1 MSTQMRHVP
10 LLDLAAQHAPIREE
24 ILAELIPLIDS
35 QRFIMGPA
43 VGELECKIAGY
54 TQSKFAIGCASG
66 SDALLLAWMALELGP
81 GDKVITT
88 PYSFFATAGS
98 LARIGVDP
106 VFVDIDPV
114 TFNMDPNQVE
124 DAFHRHQDIWAIQP
138 VHLFGG
144 CADMDP
150 LLELGQKHGAV
161 VVEDAAQA
169 IGAEYKG
176 RRCGAIG
183 AMGCFSFYP
192 GKNLGAYGDAGI
204 VTTNDP
210 ELAGLLAKLRLHGG
224 RDKYYHEL
232 VGINSRIDT
241 LQAAVL
247 KVKMG
252 HLDAWTLRRQENAA
266 RYLKLFSALDL
277 PIQLPVIAPYQTRH
291 VFNQFTIQCER
302 RDELKAHL
310 TARGVGSEIYYPLPL
325 HLQECFADLGYA
337 AGDLPVSER
346 LAQRALSLP
355 VYPELS
361 EEDQNYV
368 VSVVAE
374 FYKDSK

>member
-1 MSTQMRHVP
+1 MSTLKRQVP
-10 LLDLAAQHAPIREE
+10 LLDLAAQHATIREE

-43 VGELECKIAGY
+43 IGELECKIAGY
-54 TQSKFAIGCASG
+54 TQSRYAIGCASG

-98 LARIGVDP
+98 LSRIGVEP

-114 TFNMDPNQVE
+114 TFNLDPNQVE
-124 DAFHRHQDIWAIQP
+124 DAFRKHSNIWAIQP

-150 LLELGQKHGAV
+150 LLEIGRRKGAV

-176 RRCGAIG
+176 TRCGAIG

-192 GKNLGAYGDAGI
+192 GKNLGGYGDGGMI
-204 VTTNDP
+204 TTNDP
-210 ELAGLLAKLRLHGG
+210 ELAQTLAKLRLHGG
-224 RDKYYHEL
+224 RDKYFHEM
-232 VGINSRIDT
+232 VGINSRLDT

-247 KVKMG
+247 KIKLK
-252 HLDAWTLRRQENAA
+252 HLDHWTERRQHHAA
-266 RYLKLFSALDL
+266 IYMELFAGLDL
-277 PIQLPVIAPYQTRH
+277 PIELPQVAPYQTRH
-291 VFNQFTIQCER
+291 VFNQFTLQCEQ
-302 RDELKAHL
+302 RDALKQHL
-310 TARGVGSEIYYPLPL
+310 STMGIGCEVYYPLPL
-325 HLQECFADLGYA
+325 HLQECFSELGYEP
-337 AGDLPVSER
+337 GDLPVSER
-346 LAQRALSLP
+346 LANRALSIP

-361 EEDQNYV
+361 EDDQAYV
-368 VSVVAE
+368 VGAIAD
-374 FYKDSK
+374 FYSAAK

>member
-1 MSTQMRHVP
+1 MITSTRKIP
-10 LLDLAAQHAPIREE
+10 LLDLAAQHAQIREE

-54 TQSKFAIGCASG
+54 TQSRYAIGCASG

-88 PYSFFATAGS
+88 PYSFFASAGS
-98 LARIGVDP
+98 LARIGVEP
-106 VFVDIDPV
+106 VFVDIDPL
-114 TFNMDPNQVE
+114 TLNIDPNQVE
-124 DAFHRHQDIWAIQP
+124 DSLKRNTDVWAIQP

-150 LLELGQKHGAV
+150 LLELGQKYGAV

-192 GKNLGAYGDAGI
+192 GKNLGAYGDAGL
-204 VTTNDP
+204 VATNDQT
-210 ELAGLLAKLRLHGG
+210 LADLLYKLRLHGG
-224 RDKYYHEL
+224 RDKYFHEV

-247 KVKMG
+247 KIKMK
-252 HLDAWTLRRQENAA
+252 HLDRWTEQRQQNAA
-266 RYLKLFSALDL
+266 NYMNLFAGLDL
-277 PIQLPVIAPYQTRH
+277 PITLPCVAPYQTRH

-302 RDELKAHL
+302 RDELKAEL
-310 TARGVGSEIYYPLPL
+310 AANGIGSEVYYPLPL
-325 HLQECFADLGYA
+325 HLQQCFSGLGYEK
-337 AGDLPVSER
+337 GDLPVSER
-346 LAQRALSLP
+346 VAEQALSLP
-355 VYPELS
+355 VYPELTM
-361 EEDQNYV
+361 EDQVYV
-368 VSVVAE
+368 VNAIAQ
-374 FYKDSK
+374 FYKAAK

>member
-1 MSTQMRHVP
+1 MSTAKRHVP

-43 VGELECKIAGY
+43 VGQLESQIATY
-54 TQSKFAIGCASG
+54 TQSKYAIGCASG

-98 LARIGVDP
+98 LARIGVEP

-114 TFNMDPNQVE
+114 TFNLDPNQVE
-124 DAFHRHQDIWAIQP
+124 DAFRKHSDIWAVQP
-138 VHLFGG
+138 VHLYGG

-150 LLELGQKHGAV
+150 LLEISQRHGAV

-183 AMGCFSFYP
+183 AIGCFSFYP

-204 VTTNDP
+204 LTTDDAS
-210 ELAGLLAKLRLHGG
+210 LADLLGRLRLHGG
-224 RDKYYHEL
+224 SNRYYHEF

-247 KVKMG
+247 KTKLP
-252 HLDAWTLRRQENAA
+252 HLDRWTELRQRNAA
-266 RYLKLFSALDL
+266 RYDALLKPLDL
-277 PIQLPVIAPYQTRH
+277 PVVLPTVAAYQTRH
-291 VFNQFTIQCER
+291 VWNQYTLQCER

-310 TARGVGSEIYYPLPL
+310 AASGVGCEIYYPLPL
-325 HLQECFADLGYA
+325 HLQECFAELGYER
-337 AGDLPVSER
+337 GDLPVSEK
-346 LAQRALSLP
+346 LAATALSIP

-361 EEDQNYV
+361 EEDQAYV
-368 VSVVAE
+368 VEVIAN
-374 FYKDSK
+374 FYRAK

>member
-1 MSTQMRHVP
+1 MSTQTRHVP

-43 VGELECKIAGY
+43 VGELECRIASY
-54 TQSKFAIGCASG
+54 TESRFAVGCASG

-98 LARIGVDP
+98 LARIGVEP

-114 TFNMDPNQVE
+114 TFNMDANQVE
-124 DAFHRHQDIWAIQP
+124 DAFRRHEDIWAIQP

-150 LLELGQKHGAV
+150 LLELGRKHGAV

-204 VTTNDP
+204 VTTNEP

-247 KVKMG
+247 KVKMA
-252 HLDAWTLRRQENAA
+252 HLDRWTLRRQENAA
-266 RYLKLFSALDL
+266 RYLKLLSAMDL
-277 PIQLPVIAPYQTRH
+277 PLQLPAIAPYQTRH

-310 TARGVGSEIYYPLPL
+310 ASRGVGSEIYYPLPL

-346 LAQRALSLP
+346 VAQRALSLP

-361 EEDQNYV
+361 EEDQDYV
-368 VSVVAE
+368 VSVLAE

>member
-1 MSTQMRHVP
+1 MTTVKRHVP
-10 LLDLAAQHAPIREE
+10 LLDLAAQYAPIREE
-24 ILAELIPLIDS
+24 MMAELIPIIDS

-43 VGELECKIAGY
+43 VSELERGIAAY
-54 TQSKFAIGCASG
+54 TQSKFAVGCASG

-81 GDKVITT
+81 GDKVVTT

-98 LARIGVDP
+98 LARIGVEP

-114 TFNMDPNQVE
+114 TFNLDPNQVE
-124 DAFHRHQDIWAIQP
+124 DALRKHSSVWAIQP

-144 CADMDP
+144 CADLDP
-150 LLELGQKHGAV
+150 LFEIGRRHGAV

-176 RRCGAIG
+176 QRCGAIG
-183 AMGCFSFYP
+183 AMGTFSFYP
-192 GKNLGAYGDAGI
+192 GKNLGAYGDAGML
-204 VTTNDP
+204 TTNDP
-210 ELAGLLAKLRLHGG
+210 ELADLLAKLRLHGG
-224 RDKYYHEL
+224 HNRYYHDL

-247 KVKMG
+247 KVKLRY
-252 HLDAWTLRRQENAA
+252 LDAWTEQRQANAA
-266 RYLKLFSALDL
+266 RYIEMLAPLDL
-277 PIQLPVIAPYQTRH
+277 PVQLPVVAPYQTRH

-310 TARGVGSEIYYPLPL
+310 AASGVGCEIYYPLPL
-325 HLQECFADLGYA
+325 HLQQCFSELGYE
-337 AGDLPVSER
+337 AGDLPVSET
-346 LAQRALSLP
+346 LAQTALSIP

-361 EEDQNYV
+361 LEDQVYV
-368 VSVVAE
+368 VE
-374 FYKDSK
+374 TIRDFYRAK

>member
-1 MSTQMRHVP
+1 MKTEKRQVP
-10 LLDLAAQHAPIREE
+10 LLDLAAQHAAIREE
-24 ILAELIPLIDS
+24 VLAELVPLIDS

-43 VGELECKIAGY
+43 VGELECDIAGY
-54 TQSKFAIGCASG
+54 TQSRFAIGCASG
-66 SDALLLAWMALELGP
+66 SDALLLAWMALQLEP

-98 LARIGVDP
+98 LARIGVEP

-114 TFNMDPNQVE
+114 TFNLDPNQVE
-124 DAFHRHQDIWAIQP
+124 DTIRKLRNVWAIQP

-144 CADMDP
+144 CADMGP
-150 LLELGQKHGAV
+150 LLEIGQRYGAV

-169 IGAEYKG
+169 IGAEYNG

-192 GKNLGAYGDAGI
+192 GKNLGAYGDAGM

-210 ELAGLLAKLRLHGG
+210 ELAALLAKLRLHGG
-224 RDKYYHEL
+224 HDRYFHEV
-232 VGINSRIDT
+232 VGINSRMDT

-247 KVKMG
+247 RVKLR
-252 HLDAWTLRRQENAA
+252 HLDNWTAARQRNAA
-266 RYLKLFSALDL
+266 RYDELFCQHDL
-277 PIQLPVIAPYQTRH
+277 PLELPVVASHQSRH
-291 VFNQFTIQCER
+291 VFNQYTIQCDR
-302 RDELKAHL
+302 RDGLKTHL
-310 TARGVGSEIYYPLPL
+310 AAKGIGSEVYYPLPL
-325 HLQECFADLGYA
+325 HLQECFSELGYE

-346 LAQRALSLP
+346 LARRALSLP

-361 EEDQNYV
+361 EDDQAYV
-368 VSVVAE
+368 VESIAE
-374 FYKDSK
+374 FFNEAK

>member
-1 MSTQMRHVP
+1 MSTPKRHVP

-54 TQSKFAIGCASG
+54 TQSKYAIGCASG

-98 LARIGVDP
+98 LARIGVEP

-114 TFNMDPNQVE
+114 TFNIDPNQVE
-124 DAFHRHQDIWAIQP
+124 DAIKRHSSVWAIQP

-144 CADMDP
+144 CADLDP
-150 LLELGQKHGAV
+150 LLDIAKRHGAV

-176 RRCGAIG
+176 QRCGAIG

-192 GKNLGAYGDAGI
+192 GKNLGGYGDAGI
-204 VTTNDP
+204 LTTNDAT
-210 ELAGLLAKLRLHGG
+210 LAELLAKLRLHGG
-224 RDKYYHEL
+224 HNKYFHEM

-247 KVKMG
+247 KIKLG
-252 HLDAWTLRRQENAA
+252 HLDAWTEARQKNAA
-266 RYLKLFSALDL
+266 RYTAMLAPLDL
-277 PIQLPVIAPYQTRH
+277 PVSLPVIAPYQTRH
-291 VFNQFTIQCER
+291 VFNQYTIQCER

-310 TARGVGSEIYYPLPL
+310 AAEGIGSEIYYPLPL
-325 HLQECFADLGYA
+325 HLQQCFAELGYQP
-337 AGDLPVSER
+337 GDLPISER
-346 LAQRALSLP
+346 LATQALSIP
-355 VYPELS
+355 VYPELT
-361 EEDQNYV
+361 EEDQTYV
-368 VSVVAE
+368 VNAIKS
-374 FYKDSK
+374 FYRAK

>member
-1 MSTQMRHVP
+1 MSTQTRHVP

-54 TQSKFAIGCASG
+54 TESKFAIGCASG

-98 LARIGVDP
+98 LARIGVEP

-150 LLELGQKHGAV
+150 LLELGLKHGAV

-210 ELAGLLAKLRLHGG
+210 ELAELLAKLRLHGG

-247 KVKMG
+247 KVKMA
-252 HLDAWTLRRQENAA
+252 HLDGWTMRRQENAA
-266 RYLKLFSALDL
+266 RYLKLFSAMDL

-310 TARGVGSEIYYPLPL
+310 ASRGVGSEIYYPLPL
-325 HLQECFADLGYA
+325 HLQECFSDLGYA

-368 VSVVAE
+368 VSVVAD

>member
-1 MSTQMRHVP
+1 MKTAERHVP
-10 LLDLAAQHAPIREE
+10 LLDLAAQHTPIREE

-43 VGELECKIAGY
+43 VGELECAIAGY
-54 TQSKFAIGCASG
+54 TQSRFAVSCASG

-88 PYSFFATAGS
+88 PFSFFATAGS
-98 LARIGVDP
+98 LARIGVEP
-106 VFVDIDPV
+106 VFVDIDPQ
-114 TFNMDPNQVE
+114 TFNLDPNQVE
-124 DAFHRHQDIWAIQP
+124 DAFRRHRNVWAIQP

-150 LLELGQKHGAV
+150 LIEIAQRHGAV

-192 GKNLGAYGDAGI
+192 GKNLGAYGDGGI
-204 VTTNDP
+204 ITTNDP
-210 ELAGLLAKLRLHGG
+210 ELAALLAKLRLHGG
-224 RDKYYHEL
+224 RDRYYHEL
-232 VGINSRIDT
+232 VGINSRLDT

-247 KVKMG
+247 KVKLR
-252 HLDAWTLRRQENAA
+252 HLDAWTEARQRNAA
-266 RYLKLFSALDL
+266 RYTAWFNER
-277 PIQLPVIAPYQTRH
+277 QTPVTPPLIAPYQTRH
-291 VFNQFTIQCER
+291 VFNQYTLQCER
-302 RDELKAHL
+302 RDELKAYL
-310 TARGVGSEIYYPLPL
+310 AQRGVGSEVYYPLPL
-325 HLQECFADLGYA
+325 HLQECFAGLGYQP
-337 AGDLPVSER
+337 GDLPVSEQ
-346 LAQRALSLP
+346 LAHRVLSLP

-361 EEDQNYV
+361 AGDQAYV
-368 VSVVAE
+368 VDCIGE
-374 FYKDSK
+374 FYRMAK

>member
-1 MSTQMRHVP
+1 MSTSKRQVP
-10 LLDLAAQHAPIREE
+10 LLDLAAQHATIREE

-54 TQSKFAIGCASG
+54 TQSRYAIGCASG

-98 LARIGVDP
+98 LSRIGVEP

-114 TFNMDPNQVE
+114 TFNLDPNQVE
-124 DAFHRHQDIWAIQP
+124 DAFRKHSNVWAIQP

-150 LLELGQKHGAV
+150 LLEIGRRKGAV

-176 RRCGAIG
+176 TRCGAIG

-192 GKNLGAYGDAGI
+192 GKNLGGYGDGGI
-204 VTTNDP
+204 ITTNDP
-210 ELAGLLAKLRLHGG
+210 ELAQTLAKLRLHGG
-224 RDKYYHEL
+224 RDKYFHEM
-232 VGINSRIDT
+232 VGINSRLDT

-247 KVKMG
+247 KIKLK
-252 HLDAWTLRRQENAA
+252 HLDHWTEQRQQHAA
-266 RYLKLFSALDL
+266 KYVELFSGLAL
-277 PIQLPVIAPYQTRH
+277 PIELPQVAPYQTRH
-291 VFNQFTIQCER
+291 VFNQFTLQCEH
-302 RDELKAHL
+302 RDALKQHL
-310 TARGVGSEIYYPLPL
+310 STMGIGCEIYYPLPL
-325 HLQECFADLGYA
+325 HLQECFSELGYEP
-337 AGDLPVSER
+337 GDLPVSER
-346 LAQRALSLP
+346 LASRALSIP

-361 EEDQNYV
+361 EDDQAYV
-368 VSVVAE
+368 VGAIAD
-374 FYKDSK
+374 FYKAAK